1 MYVHLHNHSYYSML
15 EGLSSPAQLA
25 AQAKAIGSPGC
36 GLTDRG
42 GMYGA
47 VEFYKACKEVE
58 LSPVIGTEVYI
69 AATNRFDMTQ
79 ATGTR
84 RFNTVLIAYN
94 HTGYNNLLQLTTKSH
109 VEGFYYKP
117 RVDKDLLREYSE
129 GLICLTSNIGGEIPQ
144 AILYGKP
151 EEEVLELIREYQG
164 IFGSENVF
172 LELEHH
178 PDVEGQDKVNE
189 KLIEIGT
196 RHNIPLIVANN
207 THYAKPEDQ
216 EAHEIILC
224 MQTGKDYGDP
234 SRFSMRAGDYSLRD
248 WKELRGHFPE
258 NLESAFTN
266 TIEVANRCHYNFEFG
281 KNLIPSFKIPEDEG
295 ALSEEMYFR
304 KLCWKGLIQRYDL
317 PFDDS
322 DISVLMAKKDGVT
335 LEKSLGDTSPEELR
349 QIAEASFT
357 DEKIA
362 LLADLTPEQKECVDR
377 LEYEMCVI
385 NEMGFCTYF
394 LIVGDF
400 CQWALDHG
408 IAVGPGRGSA
418 AGAIVAYVLRI
429 TDLDPLQYSLL
440 FERFLNPARV
450 SMPDIDIDFQD
461 DRRNEVLEYVKD
473 RYGALNVAQVATYGT
488 LKAKQ
493 AVKDVG
499 RSLGIPYQEMDLA
512 AKKITEKLGT
522 KLSEIIAHNPE
533 IKELMQQ
540 EKYKKVFEL
549 ALRIEG
555 VVRQMGVHACATIIS
570 EKPLTEYTAL
580 QYPPKDKN
588 MYVTQYNAKP
598 LELLGLL
605 KMDFLGLRNLTVM
618 QIALKI
624 IERLKN
630 KSIDMSRLPLDD
642 KETYALFGRGETKGV
657 FQFESEGMRKWLK
670 ELKPDN
676 IEDIIAMASMYR
688 PGPLAWIPVYVAK
701 KHKLKIQFPDEN
713 AKKNFESLT
722 QLLDKYPEIKEILEP
737 SNMIPIYQE
746 QILQIAQ
753 RFSGFSLG
761 AADLLRR
768 AIGKKVLAE
777 LMAQKEKFIEGAVA
791 LGRSE
796 QDAKFLFENGIEPFA
811 NYGFNKSHAACYAV
825 IAYRTA
831 YLKAHYPTE
840 FMTALLSTVEDTP
853 DKLSVQLADTVSM
866 GIRILAPDVNESL
879 VHFTAVR
886 DGEIRF
892 GLNAVKGLGI
902 EVGKQIVRARE
913 EHGSFQT
920 LEDFL
925 TLVPPQVI
933 NKKTLESLTLS
944 GALDSF
950 GYGRDKL
957 YGNIDNMIAYTKAHG
972 AQKSSGQTDIFAMMT
987 EDAGAAR
994 AIVLRDTPEIPR
1006 AQLLKMEKD
1015 VLEFYVTGHPLQG
1028 MTAYIR
1034 KGAMLIC
1041 DLTEKDLGKPRIF
1054 VGIITKIKRIMTKGG
1069 DLMATMVV
1077 EDICGEIGVVL
1088 FPKSY
1093 KQFGGMIREDMLLKI
1108 TGKVELR
1115 NGELQCLI
1123 QEMKELRLETMIENA
1138 KAANCYDPDEI
1149 RLFKKSALL
1158 VQEVEEEV
1166 LPVPEISV
1174 KAPESDT
1181 SASTDEDSVDEPAT
1195 DESLA
1200 LERYDLIVHHTDAAL
1215 LSEIKTL
1222 LEQAQKGPTRIILHV
1237 LSRQIETPYFVRLS
1251 DTLLQQLEALTTL
1264 PSTVA

>member
-25 AQAKAIGSPGC
+25 ARAKEIGSPGC

-47 VEFYKACKEVE
+47 VEFYKACKEQE
-58 LSPVIGTEVYI
+58 ILPILGNEVYI
-69 AATNRFDMTQ
+69 AGTNRFDTTQ

-84 RFNTVLIAYN
+84 RHNLVLIAYN
-94 HTGYNNLLQLTTKSH
+94 HQGYKNLLQLTTKAY

-117 RVDKDLLREYSE
+117 RVDKDLLREYSD
-129 GLICLTSNIGGEIPQ
+129 GLMCLTSNVGGEIPQ
-144 AILYGKP
+144 AILQGRP
-151 EEEVLELIREYQG
+151 EEEILFLIREYQD

-178 PDVEGQDKVNE
+178 PDVEGQERVNNT
-189 KLIEIGT
+189 LIEIGT
-196 RHNIPLIVANN
+196 RHNLPLVVANN
-207 THYAKPEDQ
+207 THYARPEDQ

-224 MQTGKDYGDP
+224 MQTGKDFGDP

-248 WKELRGHFPE
+248 WKELRSHFPE

-266 TIEVANRCHYNFEFG
+266 TLEIANRCHYNFEFG
-281 KNLIPSFKIPEDEG
+281 KNLIPSFKIPETHKE
-295 ALSEEMYFR
+295 LSEEMYFR
-304 KLCWKGLIQRYDL
+304 RLCWEGLISRYELPFTEQDL
-317 PFDDS
+317 P
-322 DISVLMAKKDGVT
+322 VLIAKKEGVGLT
-335 LEKSLGDTSPEELR
+335 KALGETSPEELHE
-349 QIAEASFT
+349 IAEASFT
-357 DEKIA
+357 EEKLA
-362 LLADLTPEQKECVDR
+362 LLETLPEDKRVCVDR

-461 DRRNEVLEYVKD
+461 DRRGEVLEYVRG
-473 RYGALNVAQVATYGT
+473 RYGALNVSQVATFGT

-522 KLSEIIAHNPE
+522 KLSVIVANNQEV
-533 IKELMQQ
+533 KELMKQ
-540 EKYKKVFEL
+540 EKYKKVFDL
-549 ALRIEG
+549 ALKIEG

-570 EKPLTEYTAL
+570 EQPITEYSAL

-598 LELLGLL
+598 LEMLGLL

-618 QIALKI
+618 QIALKV
-624 IERLKN
+624 IERLKGET
-630 KSIDMSRLPLDD
+630 IDMSRLPLDD
-642 KETYALFGRGETKGV
+642 RDTYALFSRGETKGV

-701 KHKLKIQFPDEN
+701 KHKLKIQFPDDT

-722 QLLDKYPEIKEILEP
+722 TLLDKYPEVREILEP

-768 AIGKKVLAE
+768 AIGKKIMAE
-777 LMAQKEKFIEGAVA
+777 LLAQKEKFIEGAVA
-791 LGRSE
+791 LGRSAE
-796 QDAKFLFENGIEPFA
+796 DARFLFERGIEPFA
-811 NYGFNKSHAACYAV
+811 DYGFNKSHAACYAV

-840 FMTALLSTVEDTP
+840 FMTALLSTVEDSP
-853 DKLSVQLADTVSM
+853 DKLAVQLADTVSM
-866 GIRILAPDVNESL
+866 GIKVLAPDVNESL
-879 VHFTAVR
+879 VHFTALR

-902 EVGKQIVRARE
+902 EVAKQIVRARE
-913 EHGSFQT
+913 EHGSFKT

-925 TLVPPQVI
+925 TMVPPQVI
-933 NKKTLESLTLS
+933 NKKTLESLILS
-944 GALDSF
+944 GGFDSF
-950 GYGRDKL
+950 GIGRDTL
-957 YGNIDNMIAYTKAHG
+957 YGNIDNMTAYTKAHG
-972 AQKSSGQTDIFAMMT
+972 AQKLSGQTDIFAMMDPT
-987 EDAGAAR
+987 GSSAR
-994 AIVLRDTPEIPR
+994 NIVLREVSPIPR
-1006 AQLLKMEKD
+1006 SQLLKMEKD

-1028 MTAYIR
+1028 ITAYIK
-1034 KGAMLIC
+1034 KGASLIC
-1041 DLTEKDLGKPRIF
+1041 NMTEKDLGKPRIF
-1054 VGIITKIKRIMTKGG
+1054 VAIVTKIKRIMTKGG
-1069 DLMATMVV
+1069 DMMATMTV
-1077 EDICGEIGVVL
+1077 EDICGEMTLVL

-1093 KQFGGMIREDMLLKI
+1093 QQFADLVREDVLLKI
-1108 TGKVELR
+1108 KGKVELR
-1115 NGELQCLI
+1115 GGEIQCLA
-1123 QEMKELRLETMIENA
+1123 QDLKELRLETMIDNA
-1138 KAANCYDPDEI
+1138 KAANCFDPNEQ
-1149 RLFKKSALL
+1149 RLFKKSVLL
-1158 VQEVEEEV
+1158 SQETEEEV
-1166 LPVPEISV
+1166 PEPVMPVQAAITAEAS
-1174 KAPESDT
+1174 APEGP
-1181 SASTDEDSVDEPAT
+1181 ELFELV
-1195 DESLA
+1195 
-1200 LERYDLIVHHTDAAL
+1200 VQHTDALLLSRIKAL
-1215 LSEIKTL
+1215 LE
-1222 LEQAQKGPTRIILHV
+1222 ACPKGTTKIILHV
-1237 LSRQIETPYFVRLS
+1237 QGRRIETPYSISLGAACMEE
-1251 DTLLQQLEALTTL
+1251 LQSLAIL
-1264 PSTVA
+1264 PSAVA

>member
-47 VEFYKACKEVE
+47 VEFYKACKEQE
-58 LSPVIGTEVYI
+58 ITPIIGTEVYV
-69 AATNRFDMTQ
+69 ASTNRFDMTQ
-79 ATGTR
+79 STGTR
-84 RFNTVLIAYN
+84 RFNLVLLAYN
-94 HTGYNNLLQLTTKSH
+94 HVGYKNLLQLTTKAH
-109 VEGFYYKP
+109 IEGFYYKP

-129 GLICLTSNIGGEIPQ
+129 GLICLTSNVGGEIPQ

-151 EEEVLELIREYQG
+151 EEEVLALIKEHQD

-178 PDVEGQDKVNE
+178 PDVEGQLRVND
-189 KLIEIGT
+189 KLIELGT
-196 RHNIPLIVANN
+196 RHNIPLVVANN
-207 THYAKPEDQ
+207 THYAKKEDQ

-224 MQTGKDYGDP
+224 MQTGKDFGDP

-248 WKELRGHFPE
+248 WKDLRSQFPE

-266 TIEVANRCHYNFEFG
+266 TIAIADRCHYDFEFG
-281 KNLIPSFKIPEDEG
+281 KNLIPSFQIPETEET
-295 ALSEEMYFR
+295 LSEEMYFR
-304 KLCWKGLIQRYDL
+304 KLCWKGLISRYDL
-317 PFDDS
+317 PFVEENLP
-322 DISVLMAKKDGVT
+322 ILIAKKDGAGLT
-335 LEKSLGDTSPEELR
+335 KSLGETSPEELR
-349 QIAEASFT
+349 IIAESSFT
-357 DEKIA
+357 DEKRELLEA
-362 LLADLTPEQKECVDR
+362 LSPEQRAYVDR

-394 LIVGDF
+394 LITSDF
-400 CQWALDHG
+400 CQWALDHD

-429 TDLDPLQYSLL
+429 TDLDPLQYNLL

-461 DRRNEVLEYVKD
+461 DRRGEVLEYVKG
-473 RYGALNVAQVATYGT
+473 RYGATNVTQVATYGT

-499 RSLGIPYQEMDLA
+499 RSLGIPYQEMDQA
-512 AKKITEKLGT
+512 AKVITEKLGT
-522 KLSEIIAHNPE
+522 KLSVIIKSNPE
-533 IKELMQQ
+533 VKELMKQD
-540 EKYKKVFEL
+540 KFKKVFEL
-549 ALRIEG
+549 ALKLEG

-570 EKPLTEYTAL
+570 EKPLTEYSAL
-580 QYPPKDKN
+580 QFPPKDKG
-588 MYVTQYNAKP
+588 MFVTQYNAKP
-598 LELLGLL
+598 LEMLGLL

-618 QIALKI
+618 QTALRI
-624 IERLKN
+624 IKRLKGVD
-630 KSIDMSRLPLDD
+630 IDMSRLPLDD
-642 KETYALFGRGETKGV
+642 KETYALFSRGETKGV

-701 KHKLKIQFPDEN
+701 KHKLKPQFPDET

-722 QLLDKYPEIKEILEP
+722 QLLDKYPEVKEILEP
-737 SNMIPIYQE
+737 SNLIPIYQE

-768 AIGKKVLAE
+768 AIGKKVLSE
-777 LMAQKEKFIEGAVA
+777 LLAQKEKFIEGAVNM
-791 LGRSE
+791 GNNKD
-796 QDAKFLFENGIEPFA
+796 DAKFLFERGIEPFA
-811 NYGFNKSHAACYAV
+811 DYGFNKSHAACYAI

-840 FMTALLSTVEDTP
+840 FMAALLSTVEDSP

-866 GIRILAPDVNESL
+866 GIRVLAPDINESL
-879 VHFTAVR
+879 VHFTAIR

-892 GLNAVKGLGI
+892 GFNAVKGMGI

-913 EHGSFQT
+913 EHGAFKT
-920 LEDFL
+920 LEEFL
-925 TLVPPQVI
+925 TQVPPQVI
-933 NKKTLESLTLS
+933 NKKTLEALTLS
-944 GALDSF
+944 GAFDSF
-950 GYGRDKL
+950 GLSRDIL
-957 YGNIDNMIAYTKAHG
+957 YGNIENMSAYTKAQG

-987 EDAGAAR
+987 EDSSAAR
-994 AIVLRDTPEIPR
+994 AIVLKETPAIPR

-1015 VLEFYVTGHPLQG
+1015 VLEFYVSGHPLQG
-1028 MTAYIR
+1028 MTEYIK

-1041 DLTEKDLGKPRIF
+1041 DLTEQDLGKPRIF
-1054 VGIITKIKRIMTKGG
+1054 VGMVTKIKRIMTKGG
-1069 DLMATMVV
+1069 DLMATMMV
-1077 EDICGEIGVVL
+1077 EDICGEMCVVL

-1093 KQFGGMIREDMLLKI
+1093 QKFGHLVREDILLKI
-1108 TGKVELR
+1108 RGKVELR
-1115 NGELQCLI
+1115 GGEIQCLV
-1123 QEMKELRLETMIENA
+1123 EDLKELRLETMIDNA
-1138 KAANCYDPDEI
+1138 KVANCFNPDEP

-1158 VQEVEEEV
+1158 SVELDEDEPV
-1166 LPVPEISV
+1166 MPVPAVETNVVPEDIIEEILEG
-1174 KAPESDT
+1174 PERHDI
-1181 SASTDEDSVDEPAT
+1181 
-1195 DESLA
+1195 
-1200 LERYDLIVHHTDAAL
+1200 IVEHTDAL
-1215 LSEIKTL
+1215 ILSEIKTV
-1222 LEQAQKGPTRIILHV
+1222 LEQATKGMTKIVLHV
-1237 LSRQIETPYFVRLS
+1237 HGRPIETPYKVVL
-1251 DTLLQQLEALTTL
+1251 TEELTAKLTQLATL